1 MSISVS
7 ICLALT
13 SFSLPL
19 SHFLWFSILTP
30 LMSQTSLLSFK
41 AMIIFISFMFLSFPF
56 PVSHLLLHP
65 KTVQWWTLVL
75 VCPNVSSFVD
85 KPDDVVA
92 YVCVCVCEHCACYF
106 LYFLYLCTLAAFCVH
121 QIVVVGRSFWSSQ
134 TQKHT
139 HSHTRMYTQ
148 CNVMCT
154 SCTLSL

>member
-92 YVCVCVCEHCACYF
+92 YVCVCVWTLCLLLFVFFVFVYTCSF
-106 LYFLYLCTLAAFCVH
+106 LRSPNSCGWEVFLEQPNTKTHTL
-121 QIVVVGRSFWSSQ
+121 
-134 TQKHT
+134 THT
-139 HSHTRMYTQ
+139 HVHT
-148 CNVMCT
+148 V
-154 SCTLSL
+154 